1 MNDFSDNGR
10 TQAEKFQKWNCQQT
24 KMYSNPNCI
33 INLLK
38 PTGYLMHQQV

>member
-1 MNDFSDNGR
+1 LFPTLRKVMPHF
-10 TQAEKFQKWNCQQT
+10 FQHT
-24 KMYSNPNCI
+24 